1 MNGLLPILNRRYNSA
16 MIHPSTQKVIDATR
30 ALDIEIEVVTHAE
43 PTRTA
48 QEAADAVG
56 CAVDQIVKSLCF
68 TVDSKPVMVLV
79 AGHNRLDEKKLAAT
93 FEVGRGKIKRPK
105 ADEVKV
111 ATGYSIGGV
120 NPFGLSTE
128 MPILVDEDLMRFNS
142 VWTAAGTPNTVFE
155 ISSRALVL
163 AIEGRVVNI
172 KKED

>member
-1 MNGLLPILNRRYNSA
+1 MLKYNSN
-16 MIHPSTQKVIDATR
+16 MIHPSTQKVIDATN

-68 TVDSKPVMVLV
+68 TVSGKPVMVLV
-79 AGHNRLDEKKLAAT
+79 AGHNRLDEKKLAGL
-93 FEVGRGKIKRPK
+93 FEVGRGQVKRANADTVK
-105 ADEVKV
+105 A

-120 NPFGLSTE
+120 NPFGLATE
-128 MPILVDEDLMRFNS
+128 MPILVDEDLMRFDA

-163 AIEGRVVNI
+163 AIEGKVVDV
-172 KKED
+172 KKE

>member
-1 MNGLLPILNRRYNSA
+1 MT
-16 MIHPSTQKVIDATR
+16 HPSTQKVIDATQ
-30 ALDIEIEVVTHAE
+30 ALDIEIEIVTHSE

-68 TVDSKPVMVLV
+68 TVDEKPVMVLV
-79 AGHNRLDEKKLAAT
+79 AGHNRLDEKKLAAH

-105 ADEVKV
+105 ADEVKA

-120 NPFGLSTE
+120 NPFGLATE
-128 MPILVDEDLMRFNS
+128 MPILIDEDLLRFDG

-155 ISSRALVL
+155 IASRALVI
-163 AIEGRVVNI
+163 ATEGTVLDI
-172 KKED
+172 KKEG

>member
-1 MNGLLPILNRRYNSA
+1 
-16 MIHPSTQKVIDATR
+16 MIHPSTQKVIDATQ

-68 TVDSKPVMVLV
+68 TVADKPVMVLV
-79 AGHNRLDEKKLAAT
+79 AGHNRLDEKKLARL
-93 FEVGRGKIKRPK
+93 FEVGRGKVKRAN
-105 ADEVKV
+105 ADLVKT

-120 NPFGLSTE
+120 NPFGLATE
-128 MPILVDEDLMRFNS
+128 MPILVDEDLMRFDA

-163 AIEGRVVNI
+163 AVEGKVADV
-172 KKED
+172 KKEG

>member
-1 MNGLLPILNRRYNSA
+1 MLKYNSS
-16 MIHPSTQKVIDATR
+16 MTQIHPSTQKVIDAAQ

-56 CAVDQIVKSLCF
+56 SVVDQIVKSLCF
-68 TVDSKPVMVLV
+68 TVADNPVMVLV
-79 AGHNRLDEKKLAAT
+79 AGHNRLDEKKLAGL
-93 FEVGRGKIKRPK
+93 FEVGRGKVKRAN
-105 ADEVKV
+105 ADLVKS

-120 NPFGLSTE
+120 NPFGLATE
-128 MPILVDEDLMRFNS
+128 MPILVDEDLMRFDS

-163 AIEGRVVNI
+163 AIEGKVVDV
-172 KKED
+172 KKE

>member
-1 MNGLLPILNRRYNSA
+1 
-16 MIHPSTQKVIDATR
+16 MIHPSTQKVIEATQ

-68 TVDSKPVMVLV
+68 TVDGKPVMVLV
-79 AGHNRLDEKKLAAT
+79 AGHNRLDEKKLAAH
-93 FEVGRGKIKRPK
+93 FGVGRGKIKRPN
-105 ADEVKV
+105 ADEVKA

-120 NPFGLSTE
+120 NPFGLTTE
-128 MPILVDEDLMRFNS
+128 MPILVDEDLLRFGA

-155 ISSRALVL
+155 IASRALVI
-163 AIEGRVVNI
+163 ATNGKVINI

>member
-1 MNGLLPILNRRYNSA
+1 
-16 MIHPSTQKVIDATR
+16 MIHPSTQKVIDATA
-30 ALDIEIEVVTHAE
+30 ALDIEIEVVTHVE

-56 CAVDQIVKSLCF
+56 SAVDQIVKSLCF
-68 TVDSKPVMVLV
+68 MVDGKPVMVLV
-79 AGHNRLDEKKLAAT
+79 AGHNRLDEKKLAAY

-105 ADEVKV
+105 ADEVKA

-120 NPFGLSTE
+120 NPFGLATE
-128 MPILVDEDLMRFNS
+128 MPILVDEDLLRFDS

-163 AIEGRVVNI
+163 ALEATVIDV
-172 KKED
+172 KKEA